1 MEPKVML
8 FDEPTSALDP
18 EMVGE
23 VLQVIQSLAK
33 EHRTMII
40 VTHEMSFAKEVSD
53 RVIFMDQGV
62 ICEEGKPEVIFNN
75 PVQSRTK
82 EFLSRFIQ

>member
-1 MEPKVML
+1 
-8 FDEPTSALDP
+8 
-18 EMVGE
+18 
-23 VLQVIQSLAK
+23 
-33 EHRTMII
+33 
-40 VTHEMSFAKEVSD
+40 MSFAKEVSD

-75 PVQSRTK
+75 PTQPRTK